1 MNIIIVK
8 RPSGESSNV
17 SFPHRYR
24 LIRGYHVA
32 LAPPVPPSRRTWG
45 MTRPERFMSSF
56 EALERKFQYCF
67 ETSSGDAGHSLAFFG
82 GHYFYCQSGRRPG
95 QPYRSC

>member
-1 MNIIIVK
+1 
-8 RPSGESSNV
+8 
-17 SFPHRYR
+17 
-24 LIRGYHVA
+24 
-32 LAPPVPPSRRTWG
+32 

>member
-32 LAPPVPPSRRTWG
+32 LARRC
-45 MTRPERFMSSF
+45 RLR
-56 EALERKFQYCF
+56 
-67 ETSSGDAGHSLAFFG
+67 G
-82 GHYFYCQSGRRPG
+82 GPG
-95 QPYRSC
+95 A